1 MELPDVVRNKAQRVG
16 ATDWL
21 DGLPDLVRGLEV
33 DWSIT
38 VGRTYTESTEAY
50 VAEATTA
57 DGKPA
62 VLKVL
67 IPRDDIAVTNEI
79 AVLRLADGDGCV
91 RLFAA
96 DEDRAALL
104 VERLGPSLY
113 DLRLPVD
120 QRHRILCTVAS
131 RVWRPAKDAP
141 LPTGAQKGQWLIDF
155 VRRMWEELDR
165 PCTERAVE
173 HAVACAERRIA
184 AHDDELARL
193 VHGDVHQWNTLQ
205 AASDYKLVDPDGL
218 LADPEYDLG
227 IIMRE
232 DPVELMGEG
241 EATRAA
247 KLAKLT
253 GTDPQKI
260 VEWGAIERVSTGLLG
275 TAVGLQPVARQMLE
289 AADRL
294 AVP

>member
-1 MELPDVVRNKAQRVG
+1 VDIPEVVRTKAQRVG
-16 ATDWL
+16 AADWL
-21 DGLPDLVRGLEV
+21 DGLPDLVRALEV
-33 DWSIT
+33 EWSIT
-38 VGRTYTESTEAY
+38 VGRAYPDSTEAY

-57 DGKPA
+57 EGTPG

-67 IPRDDIAVTNEI
+67 IPRDDIAVTDEI
-79 AVLRLADGDGCV
+79 LVLRLADGDGCA

-104 VERLGPSLY
+104 LERLGPSLY

-120 QRHRILCTVAS
+120 QRHGILCTVAA
-131 RVWRPAKDAP
+131 RVWRPAKNVP
-141 LPTGAQKGQWLIDF
+141 LPTGAQKGQWLIEF
-155 VRRMWEELDR
+155 VRRMWAELDR

-173 HAVACAERRIA
+173 YAIACAERRIA
-184 AHDDELARL
+184 AHDDEQARL
-193 VHGDVHQWNTLQ
+193 VHGDVHQWNTLR
-205 AASDYKLVDPDGL
+205 AGTDYKLVDPDGL

-232 DPVELMGEG
+232 DPVELMHEG
-241 EATRAA
+241 ETTRAA

-275 TAVGLQPVARQMLE
+275 TAVGLQPVARQMLL
-289 AADRL
+289 AADRV
-294 AVP
+294 AAQ